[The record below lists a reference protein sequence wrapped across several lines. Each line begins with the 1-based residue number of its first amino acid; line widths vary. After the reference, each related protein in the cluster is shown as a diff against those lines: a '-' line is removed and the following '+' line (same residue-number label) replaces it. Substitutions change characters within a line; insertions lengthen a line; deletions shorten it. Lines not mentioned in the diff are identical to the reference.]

1 MNANRSHWP
10 EYLIEALALG
20 TFMLVA
26 CAAGTLL
33 GHPTSPVYRALGG
46 GVAQRVVMGLC
57 MGLTAVAIIYSPWGR
72 RSGAHM
78 NPALTLT
85 FLRLGKVARRD
96 ALAYVAAQFTGG
108 VLGVLAAHRL
118 IGAALG
124 DPAVHFVVTRPGPG
138 GVVYAFAG
146 EVLITFVLL
155 SVVLRAQ
162 ASARWSRFTGVFA
175 GVLVAAYITLESPVS
190 GMSMNPAR
198 SFGSAFAAGDWT
210 ALWLYFVAPPL
221 GMLLA
226 AQLYVAR
233 RGVRAVACPKMAHAE
248 PCLFCEH
255 AAREAARETAG
266 TIGADAR
273 LQPATSDT
281 LGHTLPRGR
290 PWRTTPTTTSS
301 SSAAAPAAARS
312 PTASHPPAS
321 AS

>member
-1 MNANRSHWP
+1 MTAHRSHWP
-10 EYLIEALALG
+10 EYVIEALALG

-33 GHPTSPVYRALGG
+33 GHPASPVHRALGE
-46 GVAQRVVMGLC
+46 VTQRLVMGLC
-57 MGLTAVAIIYSPWGR
+57 MGLTAIAIIYSPWGR
-72 RSGAHM
+72 RSGAHL

-96 ALAYVAAQFTGG
+96 ALAYVAAQFAGG
-108 VLGVLAAHRL
+108 VLGVMVAHRL

-124 DPAVHFVVTRPGPG
+124 HPAVHFVVTRPGTR
-138 GVVYAFAG
+138 GVAAAFAG

-175 GVLVAAYITLESPVS
+175 GALVATYIALESPIS

-198 SFGSAFAAGDWT
+198 SFGSALAAGDWT
-210 ALWLYFVAPPL
+210 ALWIYFTAPPL

-226 AQLYVAR
+226 ARLYVAR
-233 RGVRAVACPKMAHAE
+233 RGARAVACPKMAHAT
-248 PCLFCEH
+248 PCLFCEY
-255 AAREAARETAG
+255 AG
-266 TIGADAR
+266 TIRDVDR
-273 LQPATSDT
+273 LQPATKDAPAST
-281 LGHTLPRGR
+281 HPRGR
-290 PWRTTPTTTSS
+290 PWRTTPTSTSS
-301 SSAAAPAAARS
+301 SSAAAPAAAPS
-312 PTASHPPAS
+312 PTASRPPAS